1 MLENSRSLSP
11 LVQILAWFEYLLPG
25 HSSFQHWLLVKDMA
39 NDVYLEQKRSL
50 GNWASSV
57 SYLIIPF
64 SCINCI
70 IKLCHFLIIMSPQ
83 VYMFLLLLN
92 DGRHDDNRQCWW
104 FCDFGLAVWWM
115 VTDRGEVQI
124 GSFWFLFQPASCPFF
139 LHWQDFWLNI
149 SRHKKRVNHK
159 IAFQQNRENSNKT
172 DFAPK
177 QRKLYFSCIWH
188 N

>member
-1 MLENSRSLSP
+1 M
-11 LVQILAWFEYLLPG
+11 
-25 HSSFQHWLLVKDMA
+25 KDMA

-92 DGRHDDNRQCWW
+92 DGRHDDNKLGTYHGHWSLTIGQDDSVG
-104 FCDFGLAVWWM
+104 DFVILVWQF
-115 VTDRGEVQI
+115 GE
-124 GSFWFLFQPASCPFF
+124 W
-139 LHWQDFWLNI
+139 
-149 SRHKKRVNHK
+149 
-159 IAFQQNRENSNKT
+159 
-172 DFAPK
+172 
-177 QRKLYFSCIWH
+177 
-188 N
+188 